1 MFIKINIKIEDSKFS
16 DLLPILAIHLTIQ
29 STNIS
34 SLFSIEFTK
43 CIRLTRL
50 VVGPPPPPL
59 PPPLKAPSLQALNY
73 TAAPIEVPPMQ
84 NVQNGLN
91 ESSNTADNDNDSDE
105 IDSDF
110 GLEVIEE
117 PTLRP
122 SELVR
127 GNHNRTM
134 STISGKLINVI
145 KGGKRNH
152 NGHKL

>member
-1 MFIKINIKIEDSKFS
+1 M
-16 DLLPILAIHLTIQ
+16 
-29 STNIS
+29 
-34 SLFSIEFTK
+34 
-43 CIRLTRL
+43 
-50 VVGPPPPPL
+50 GPPPPPL
-59 PPPLKAPSLQALNY
+59 PPPLKAPSLQTTNY
-73 TAAPIEVPPMQ
+73 TAPLEVASH
-84 NVQNGLN
+84 

-134 STISGKLINVI
+134 STISGKLN
-145 KGGKRNH
+145 
-152 NGHKL
+152 